1 MSCPSNYLKQFPNET
16 LQTIFR
22 HLDSSSLYVAGQVCK
37 RWSDIVQIVHDESW
51 RSLTKA
57 VMLKAEIIG
66 PKYKSRGWVEQEH
79 SWKTCNCINIG
90 RELVLYEDIELLVH
104 DMEII
109 ENASLKSRQ
118 NCLVIIT
125 LEEAKAATRFAAAGI
140 LTTIDYLNLDIYLR
154 ENDDFASVE
163 NMCLLVKI
171 TKNELFLQS
180 NVSKHFINLFSHI
193 HCTYLEVLFYEE
205 ILTDMEIKS
214 LTEVLNDGVEK
225 IVFRLVCCIHFPYIE
240 NYDGKGKCHVI
251 EFEYE
256 DGHDE
261 EYESDVQKMQE
272 WANSNGWTV
281 DVSYQPTYDV
291 DNVIC
296 LTRIDQ

>member
-1 MSCPSNYLKQFPNET
+1 M
-16 LQTIFR
+16 IFR

-66 PKYKSRGWVEQEH
+66 PKYKSRGWVEQDH

-109 ENASLKSRQ
+109 ENASLNSRQ
-118 NCLVIIT
+118 DRLEIIT
-125 LEEAKAATRFAAAGI
+125 LEEAKAAIRFAAAGI

-225 IVFRLVCCIHFPYIE
+225 IVFRLVCCINFPYIE
-240 NYDGKGKCHVI
+240 NYDGRGKCQMI
-251 EFEYE
+251 EFEYIDE
-256 DGHDE
+256 PDE
-261 EYESDVQKMQE
+261 EYESDVQKLQE

-281 DVSYQPTYDV
+281 DVFNQPNYEFQ
-291 DNVIC
+291 NIS

>member
-140 LTTIDYLNLDIYLR
+140 LTTIDYLNLDNFLR

-163 NMCLLVKI
+163 NIDLLVKI
-171 TKNELFLQS
+171 TKNDLILQS
-180 NVSKHFINLFSHI
+180 NISKNFINLSSHI
-193 HCTYLEVLFYEE
+193 HCTYLEVSFYEE

-214 LTEVLNDGVEK
+214 LTEVLNDGVEQ
-225 IVFRLVCCIHFPYIE
+225 IAFVACCIHFPYIE
-240 NYDGKGKCHVI
+240 NYDGRGKCHMI
-251 EFEYE
+251 ELEYE
-256 DGHDE
+256 DDCDE